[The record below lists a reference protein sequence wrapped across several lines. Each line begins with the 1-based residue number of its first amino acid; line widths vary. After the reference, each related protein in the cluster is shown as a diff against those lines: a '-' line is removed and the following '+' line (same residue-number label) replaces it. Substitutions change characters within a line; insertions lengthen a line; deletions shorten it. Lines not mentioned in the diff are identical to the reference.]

1 VFVISVVH
9 TLAESTTL
17 SEDAVAA
24 VIVVYQ
30 ASITVRMSECDEE
43 EEDRDEALCG
53 IVEST

>member
-17 SEDAVAA
+17 SDDAVAA
-24 VIVVYQ
+24 AIAVYED
-30 ASITVRMSECDEE
+30 AGTVRMSECGREDKDETLS
-43 EEDRDEALCG
+43 R